1 MSRLGTAFRGS
12 DSALA
17 AGPLATGEPV
27 GLVAGWGHFPLEVT
41 RALRSSGHPVH
52 CIAIRGHA
60 SEELAALCHDVRWS
74 GVGRLGGHIRYF
86 RRQGIRSVTFAGKL
100 FKADLLYRGSLW
112 FRHFPD
118 WTCIRTFAPHLLGR
132 RRDARDDRLLL
143 AVVAA
148 YERAGITIVP
158 ATDFA
163 PDLLAGLGI
172 LVGPEPSPTILRDI
186 EVGWTV
192 AKQMGGLDIGQS
204 VGIKDGTVIAVEAIE
219 GTDACIDRCGQL
231 CPRGGWTL
239 VKVSKP
245 GQDMRFDVPT
255 VGPRTVR
262 RVHAAGGVAVAIE
275 ACKTILVESDQ
286 TLRAARRH
294 GITIVAH
301 RPSESGESG
310 ESSESSESRPASRA
324 NAAPDL
330 ATQPQ
335 PDPDTGQP
343 DADKGQPDPDTGQP
357 FPDTP
362 PARLR
367 AAS

>member
-1 MSRLGTAFRGS
+1 MSPHGTAIRGP
-12 DSALA
+12 DSPLA
-17 AGPLATGEPV
+17 AAPLATGEPV

-41 RALRSSGHPVH
+41 RALRLSGHPVH

-60 SEELAALCHDVRWS
+60 SEELAGLCHDVRWS

-255 VGPRTVR
+255 VGPRTVQ

-301 RPSESGESG
+301 RPAESAESAD
-310 ESSESSESRPASRA
+310 SRPASRA

-335 PDPDTGQP
+335 PDADTGQP
-343 DADKGQPDPDTGQP
+343 DADTGQP

>member
-1 MSRLGTAFRGS
+1 MNRLGTAIRAS
-12 DSALA
+12 DSAESSA
-17 AGPLATGEPV
+17 PVADGEPV
-27 GLVAGWGHFPLEVT
+27 GLVAGWGQFPLEVT

-52 CIAIRGHA
+52 CVAIRGHA
-60 SEELAALCHDVRWS
+60 SEELADLCQDVRWS
-74 GVGRLGGHIRYF
+74 GVGRLGAHIRYF
-86 RRQGIRSVTFAGKL
+86 RRHGIRSVTFAGKL

-118 WTCIRTFAPHLLGR
+118 WTCIRTFAPYLLGR

-143 AVVAA
+143 AVVDA

-204 VGIKDGTVIAVEAIE
+204 LGIKDGTVIAVEAIE
-219 GTDACIDRCGQL
+219 GTDACIDRCGEL

-255 VGPRTVR
+255 VGPRTVQR
-262 RVHAAGGVAVAIE
+262 LHAAGGVAVAIE
-275 ACKTILVESDQ
+275 ASKTILVECGR
-286 TLRAARRH
+286 TLQAARRH

-301 RPSESGESG
+301 RPD
-310 ESSESSESRPASRA
+310 ESSEAGGSGGSGEAKPLDQPSQPRPPGQP
-324 NAAPDL
+324 NACPDLTRETAPDQ
-330 ATQPQ
+330 A
-335 PDPDTGQP
+335 
-343 DADKGQPDPDTGQP
+343 AV
-357 FPDTP
+357 
-362 PARLR
+362 RLR